1 MKNKTKNKD
10 LDNNELSKKNTEE
23 KKKNENSTWFIKA
36 FFITFIL
43 SLLFTYISTNG
54 VSKLDLVPAII
65 ILIVIILVGIMF
77 DIIGVAVQ
85 VADEDE
91 FHAKASKKVT
101 GSKTSIKLIKNSNV
115 VANICADVIGDVCGV
130 LSGSLG
136 ALIAIRLTEMFGWP
150 SDVQTI
156 VGALVAA
163 LTVSG
168 KALGKGLAKKNSTKI
183 VHAAGKILN
192 KFSFKKNK

>member
-1 MKNKTKNKD
+1 MKNKTENKD
-10 LDNNELSKKNTEE
+10 SDNNELSKKNTEEKKDE

-65 ILIVIILVGIMF
+65 ILIVIILVGILF

-91 FHAKASKKVT
+91 FHAKASKK
-101 GSKTSIKLIKNSNV
+101 SNRLKNINQI
-115 VANICADVIGDVCGV
+115 N
-130 LSGSLG
+130 
-136 ALIAIRLTEMFGWP
+136 
-150 SDVQTI
+150 
-156 VGALVAA
+156 
-163 LTVSG
+163 
-168 KALGKGLAKKNSTKI
+168 
-183 VHAAGKILN
+183 
-192 KFSFKKNK
+192 